1 MTHVDNLRIHFY
13 GVQGSGSV
21 FPSRAERKAAQEV
34 MDLDLRERVFQDLK
48 GRAGDDGRID
58 ASIEEVLGGA
68 LDQKTLKAYRARFDV
83 PEPRVYGGW
92 TTCIRVETG
101 GGRAAEV
108 DDD

>member
-34 MDLDLRERVFQDLK
+34 MDLDLLERVFQDLK

-58 ASIEEVLGGA
+58 AFLQHLINLLMGIF
-68 LDQKTLKAYRARFDV
+68 LFTRH
-83 PEPRVYGGW
+83 
-92 TTCIRVETG
+92 C
-101 GGRAAEV
+101 GRQ
-108 DDD
+108 